1 MIESPKEY
9 RFSSKAYHEMI
20 GAGILSENNR
30 VELINGEIIEKT
42 VVRSRHATCVNK
54 LNRLLGQSLQN
65 EAVIISVQNPTQ
77 LSDGNEPE
85 PDLAIL
91 DFDESFYANA
101 LPKAKDIHLII
112 EVAESSLDYDQSTK
126 LKLYALAAIPELWII
141 DLNNDLLYSY
151 QNPVVNKYLK
161 SYRYEL
167 NQKIKLSGFGNLEF
181 KVGDFIPAQL

>member
-1 MIESPKEY
+1 MIKSPKKY
-9 RFSSKAYHEMI
+9 KLSSKAYQEMI
-20 GAGILSENNR
+20 GAGILSENDR

-42 VVRSRHATCVNK
+42 AIGSRHAACVNK
-54 LNRLLGQSLQN
+54 LNHLLGQSLQK
-65 EAVIISVQNPTQ
+65 EAVIISVQNPIQ

-101 LPKAKDIHLII
+101 LPKAKDIYLII
-112 EVAESSLDYDQSTK
+112 EVAESSLDYDQNIK

-151 QNPVVNKYLK
+151 QTPKGDTYIN

-167 NQKIKLSGFGNLEF
+167 SQKIKLSRFENLELI
-181 KVGDFIPAQL
+181 VGDFIPAQL